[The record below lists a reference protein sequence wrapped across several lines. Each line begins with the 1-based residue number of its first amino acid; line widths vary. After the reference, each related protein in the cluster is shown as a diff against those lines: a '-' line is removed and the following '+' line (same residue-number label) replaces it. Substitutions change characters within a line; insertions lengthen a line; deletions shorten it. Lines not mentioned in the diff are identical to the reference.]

1 VATGIQPIGDALCH
15 TNPTFALGASLS
27 ITHGFTL
34 AEAAA
39 RADDAR
45 ALALAFEDMAGVDA
59 AARFDAVS
67 DEDRDR
73 IRLWKGDQIDI
84 RDPGDSMALFLRLT
98 AYPASIGDPDLFR
111 AVARRVNALD
121 PPDALG
127 RDEALV
133 ARALELSPD
142 GARPQLGPSR
152 DELLRLLARASG

>member
-1 VATGIQPIGDALCH
+1 
-15 TNPTFALGASLS
+15 
-27 ITHGFTL
+27 
-34 AEAAA
+34 
-39 RADDAR
+39 
-45 ALALAFEDMAGVDA
+45 
-59 AARFDAVS
+59 
-67 DEDRDR
+67 R

-84 RDPGDSMALFLRLT
+84 RDPRDSMALFLRLT

-121 PPDALG
+121 PPDALA